1 MGSMLLPC
9 LLFAQTFTFQT
20 PGTSTFT
27 VPNFSGVDLKAGES
41 ILVDLSIIVVGAGGG
56 GGAGTGGS
64 GGGGGQVQQFS
75 LVVNEGDQFTVSIGA
90 GGAGGV
96 GANPNGQSGGSSI
109 FRNASSSINFISQG
123 GQGGFRGGGFT
134 PPTSAGGNSGNGR
147 LGGQADIR
155 NSNFTAGGGGA
166 GAGAA
171 GLNGSSSGNNYFGG
185 NGGAGIQVIEGGI
198 FFGGGGGGSAF
209 SNSASAT
216 QGSGGQGG
224 GGNASTGN
232 GSSGTDGLGGG
243 GGAGNGN
250 GGRGGHGAVI
260 ITVDFRLLPVEL
272 VDFRGAFDPIS
283 QAVHLHWKTAKEW
296 ENSHFEIERA
306 INQIQEFTNI
316 GEVRG
321 AGFSDTPINY
331 NFTDYSLP
339 FSGGMA
345 YYRLKQI
352 DFDGSFAY
360 SEVIGVRLIPRENI
374 GSSWKAYPNPTNGQN
389 FRLEMNRPGSLEEE
403 GLLVKLTSTTG
414 RQIIFSGMDII
425 TLNQDLRKSLENSTN
440 GVYILEMRWGNQV
453 EHHKILKQ

>member
-1 MGSMLLPC
+1 MGSMFLPC

-27 VPNFSGVDLKAGES
+27 VPNFSGVDLKEGES

-56 GGAGTGGS
+56 GGAGRGGS

-96 GANPNGQSGGSSI
+96 GANPDGQSGGSSI

-123 GQGGFRGGGFT
+123 GQGGFRD
-134 PPTSAGGNSGNGR
+134 AGGNSGNGR
-147 LGGQADIR
+147 LGGKAEIR

-171 GLNGSSSGNNYFGG
+171 GLNGSRSENDYFGG

-306 INQIQEFTNI
+306 INQVREFSTI
-316 GEVRG
+316 GEVEG
-321 AGFSDTPINY
+321 IGYSDSPVTY
-331 NFTDYSLP
+331 TYLDEHLP
-339 FSGGMA
+339 LAGGMA
-345 YYRLKQI
+345 YYRLKQV
-352 DFDGSFAY
+352 DFDGGYAY
-360 SEVIGVRLIPRENI
+360 SDVIGVRTFPQQTN
-374 GSSWKAYPNPTNGQN
+374 GKVWTTYPNPTTGHAFTLDLLNTDAYQDESLQIQLIAPTGKKFAFGGRNIAEISREIGQN
-389 FRLEMNRPGSLEEE
+389 IHQLER
-403 GLLVKLTSTTG
+403 
-414 RQIIFSGMDII
+414 
-425 TLNQDLRKSLENSTN
+425 
-440 GVYILEMRWGNQV
+440 GVYILEVRWGNKF
-453 EHHKILKQ
+453 EIHKISKL